1 MFSYLERHQMIRPHD
16 HVVLGVSGGA
26 DSVCLLFLLL
36 EYAGKVPLELSV
48 VHVDHGIRPDAAQD
62 AAYVEK
68 LCGERN
74 LPFYLVRADVKG
86 YAEREKCSEED
97 AGRRLRY
104 EAFCRTAE
112 ETGADRIAV
121 AHNCNDRAET
131 MLFHLFRGSGLKGL
145 CGIRPVR
152 REIIRPL
159 LCLEREEIEAYL
171 TERRIV

>member
-1 MFSYLERHQMIRPHD
+1 MNSSSLVDFCPGMRYIFHMTKQQTEEKVFSFMEKHKMIQPGD
-16 HVVLGVSGGA
+16 KVILGVSGGA

-112 ETGADRIAV
+112 ETGADSIQK
-121 AHNCNDRAET
+121 
-131 MLFHLFRGSGLKGL
+131 S
-145 CGIRPVR
+145 
-152 REIIRPL
+152 
-159 LCLEREEIEAYL
+159 
-171 TERRIV
+171 TEGN